1 MLYEQLFKSLHT
13 HNIRYL
19 IVGAVAV
26 NLHGVPRMT
35 ADLDVMVDLGEE
47 NVHRFI
53 EMIVGLGYRPRVPVQ
68 PFDFLDPAN
77 RREWRETKSMVVF
90 TWLHRQR
97 PYEEIDVFLDNPIDF
112 DIAFSR
118 KSSLQVQ
125 DFTVLLASVPDLIEL
140 KRLAGREQDHSDIL
154 ALKQLL
160 NLGKSGP

>member
-13 HNIRYL
+13 HRIRYL

-26 NLHGVPRMT
+26 NLHGIPRMT

-53 EMIVGLGYRPRVPVQ
+53 EMIVGLGYKPRVPVQ
-68 PFDFLDPAN
+68 PFDFLDAAK

-90 TWLHRQR
+90 TWLNPSR

-112 DIAFSR
+112 SLAFSR
-118 KSSLQVQ
+118 KTSLPLQ
-125 DFTVLLASVPDLIEL
+125 DFTVLIASVPDLIAL
-140 KRLAGREQDHSDIL
+140 KR
-154 ALKQLL
+154 
-160 NLGKSGP
+160 